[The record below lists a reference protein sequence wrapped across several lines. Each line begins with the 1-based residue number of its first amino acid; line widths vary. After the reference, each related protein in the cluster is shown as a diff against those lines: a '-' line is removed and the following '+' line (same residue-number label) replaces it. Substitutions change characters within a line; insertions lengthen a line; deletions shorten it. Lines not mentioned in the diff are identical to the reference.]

1 MQIICQRLRATNTYR
16 IDGDKIGNFINE
28 CLTKTEQNSKAKDIY
43 DVYSKWCE
51 ENGFGVE
58 NKSNF
63 LAELKTKGLFAN
75 SGTVDGKTVK
85 NIVKGY
91 TVETEFIEYRG
102 QESLPFD

>member
-1 MQIICQRLRATNTYR
+1 MSDKDRAKQQGKRYLRCLFKVVRGKRLRS
-16 IDGDKIGNFINE
+16 G
-28 CLTKTEQNSKAKDIY
+28 
-43 DVYSKWCE
+43 
-51 ENGFGVE
+51 

-63 LAELKTKGLFAN
+63 FAELKTKGLFAN